1 MKLMVSHPTGNTF
14 VRALIESAFAKGVL
28 ESFHTT
34 IAYRGG
40 HWSEKL
46 LPARVL
52 EQCKRRSYPITDD
65 LIYRHPFRETVRLLA
80 AKAGLARLNR
90 HESGWA
96 SLDEVYKELDRK
108 TARSLTESEATHL
121 HCYEDGAL
129 ESFKIAKRL
138 GLRRSYEL
146 PIIHWKALRELLLM
160 EAERRPEWAT
170 TLVATEDSDGKLD
183 RKDEEISLAE
193 AIVVPSKFVLDS
205 LPDKIRSEK
214 TCLLAPFG
222 TPQNNVPT
230 SRRKLHCPE
239 KVRFLFAGSM
249 TQRKGLGD
257 LLEAFS
263 RINRKDAELII
274 MGTPIM
280 DMKFYREQFDGFTYE
295 PPRSHAE
302 VLKLMQSCHVLALP
316 SIAEGRALVQQE
328 AMSQGMA
335 ILATVNAGGEDLVME
350 GQTGFLVPV
359 ADPDSIEEK
368 IHWFADHP
376 EETILIGQ
384 NAQRHA
390 RNYTWENY
398 AKIIL
403 ERLRHLD
410 TQK

>member
-1 MKLMVSHPTGNTF
+1 MF
-14 VRALIESAFAKGVL
+14 VRALIESACSKGIL

-52 EQCKRRSYPITDD
+52 NRYKRRSYAIKDD
-65 LIYRHPFRETVRLLA
+65 LIHRHPFRETVRLLT

-108 TARSLTESEATHL
+108 TAWSLAESEATHL

-129 ESFKIAKRL
+129 ESFKLAKRL

-146 PIIHWKALRELLLM
+146 PIIHWKVLRELLAV
-160 EAERRPEWAT
+160 EAERRPEWAP
-170 TLVATEDSDGKLD
+170 TLVATDDSKGKLA
-183 RKDEEISLAE
+183 RKDEEISLADT
-193 AIVVPSKFVLDS
+193 IVVPSKFVLNS
-205 LPDKIRSEK
+205 LPDKIRLEK
-214 TCLLAPFG
+214 TCLVAPFG
-222 TPQNNVPT
+222 TPQTDCHSSQINPH
-230 SRRKLHCPE
+230 RPDRI
-239 KVRFLFAGSM
+239 RFLFAGSM
-249 TQRKGLGD
+249 SQRKGLGD

-263 RINRKDAELII
+263 KIDREDAELVI
-274 MGTPIM
+274 MGTPLM

-295 PPRSHAE
+295 PPRSHTK
-302 VLKLMQSCHVLALP
+302 VLELMQSCHVLVLP

-335 ILATVNAGGEDLVME
+335 LLATANAGGEDLVIE
-350 GQTGFLVPV
+350 GQTGFIIPV
-359 ADPDSIEEK
+359 GDPVSIEDK

-376 EETILIGQ
+376 EETIIIGQ

-390 RNYTWENY
+390 SRYTWEKY
-398 AKIIL
+398 ADLIL
-403 ERLRHLD
+403 ENLRHLD